1 MIVLLYFKYNTDKI
15 LLERHKKR
23 KENKMEYWDIYDEF
37 KNKTGKVLKRGDKL
51 NDDEYH
57 LVTNAWIKNS
67 KGEF

>member
-1 MIVLLYFKYNTDKI
+1 
-15 LLERHKKR
+15 
-23 KENKMEYWDIYDEF
+23 MEYWDIYDEF

-67 KGEF
+67 K